1 MLELYHGTTSVC
13 AQKARLTLAEKELEW
28 KSHLMALNG
37 DQLDPAYLK
46 LNPNGVVPT
55 LVHDGNVIVESTVIM
70 HYLDDTFPT
79 PPLMPRYPL
88 DRTRAH
94 MFKKLM
100 DEYIHPAC
108 IVFTF
113 ATANRAR
120 LASLSKEQRD
130 AQLAKAPL
138 QRQSECK
145 RAAVEEGL
153 NSPMGKEA
161 TKSFEKLLKWI
172 QESTENGPWLAGPD
186 FSLADI
192 AAIPYM
198 VRLGDAEALAHVGQQ
213 ARCCQVVG
221 ARQNSPVLRDGD
233 HEVAAAGGHLTLRED
248 RRPLG
253 RREQEPRT
261 LILSLLLAKR

>member
-13 AQKARLTLAEKELEW
+13 AQKARLTLAEKGLEW
-28 KSHLMALNG
+28 KSHLLALNG

-55 LVHDGNVIVESTVIM
+55 LVHDGNVVVESTVIM

-79 PPLMPRYPL
+79 LPLMPRHAL

-94 MFKKLM
+94 LFKKLM

-113 ATANRAR
+113 ATANRAP
-120 LASLSKEQRD
+120 LANLSKEQRD

-138 QRQSECK
+138 QRQSEYK

-153 NSPMGKEA
+153 GSPMGKEA

-172 QESTENGPWLAGPD
+172 QESTERGPWLAGPD

-192 AAIPYM
+192 AATPYM
-198 VRLGDAEALAHVGQQ
+198 VRLEMLKLSRMWEHKPGVAQWWERVKARPSYATAITKWLRPEDIARYEKIADPWVKVSENLAAEA
-213 ARCCQVVG
+213 
-221 ARQNSPVLRDGD
+221 
-233 HEVAAAGGHLTLRED
+233 
-248 RRPLG
+248 RRP
-253 RREQEPRT
+253 
-261 LILSLLLAKR
+261 A

>member
-13 AQKARLTLAEKELEW
+13 AQKARLTLAEKGLEW
-28 KSHLMALNG
+28 ESHLMALNG

-79 PPLMPRYPL
+79 PPLMPRHPL

-94 MFKKLM
+94 LFKKLM

-113 ATANRAR
+113 ATANRAP

-138 QRQSECK
+138 QRQSEYK

-153 NSPMGKEA
+153 GSPRGKEA

-172 QESTENGPWLAGPD
+172 EESTERGPWLAGPD

-198 VRLGDAEALAHVGQQ
+198 VRLEMLKLSRMWERKPGV
-213 ARCCQVVG
+213 ARWWERVKTRPSYETAITKWLRPQDI
-221 ARQNSPVLRDGD
+221 ARYEKLTDPWV
-233 HEVAAAGGHLTLRED
+233 EVSKNLAAATGL
-248 RRPLG
+248 
-253 RREQEPRT
+253 
-261 LILSLLLAKR
+261 

>member
-13 AQKARLTLAEKELEW
+13 AQKARLTLAEKGLEW
-28 KSHLMALNG
+28 ESHLLALNG

-55 LVHDGNVIVESTVIM
+55 LVHNDNVIVESTVIM
-70 HYLDDTFPT
+70 HYLDDSFPA
-79 PPLMPRYPL
+79 PPLMPRDPL

-94 MFKKLM
+94 LFKKLM

-113 ATANRAR
+113 ATANRAP
-120 LASLSKEQRD
+120 LASLSKAERD

-138 QRQSECK
+138 QRQSEYK
-145 RAAVEEGL
+145 RAAVEEGI

-172 QESTENGPWLAGPD
+172 EESTERSAWLAGAD
-186 FSLADI
+186 YSLADI
-192 AAIPYM
+192 AATPYM
-198 VRLGDAEALAHVGQQ
+198 VRLEMLKLARMWDHKPGVIEWWERVKTRPSYESAITKWLRPEDI
-213 ARCCQVVG
+213 ARYEKLSDPWV
-221 ARQNSPVLRDGD
+221 
-233 HEVAAAGGHLTLRED
+233 EVSKNLAA
-248 RRPLG
+248 
-253 RREQEPRT
+253 
-261 LILSLLLAKR
+261 

>member
-13 AQKARLTLAEKELEW
+13 AQKARLTLAEKGLEW
-28 KSHLMALNG
+28 ESHLMALNG

-55 LVHDGNVIVESTVIM
+55 LVHDGNVVVESTVIM
-70 HYLDDTFPT
+70 HYLDDTFPA
-79 PPLMPRYPL
+79 PPLMPRHPL

-94 MFKKLM
+94 LFKKLM

-113 ATANRAR
+113 ATTNRAP

-138 QRQSECK
+138 QRQSEYK

-153 NSPMGKEA
+153 GSPMGKEA
-161 TKSFEKLLKWI
+161 TKSFDKLLKWI
-172 QESTENGPWLAGPD
+172 QESTERGPWLAGPD
-186 FSLADI
+186 YSLADI
-192 AAIPYM
+192 AATPYM
-198 VRLGDAEALAHVGQQ
+198 VRLEMLKLSRMWDKKPGVAEWWERVKARPSYETAITKWLRPEDIARYEKIADPWVNVNKNLVGE
-213 ARCCQVVG
+213 AR
-221 ARQNSPVLRDGD
+221 
-233 HEVAAAGGHLTLRED
+233 GHKPE
-248 RRPLG
+248 
-253 RREQEPRT
+253 
-261 LILSLLLAKR
+261 IH

>member
-13 AQKARLTLAEKELEW
+13 AQKARLTLAEKGLEW
-28 KSHLMALNG
+28 ESHLMALNG

-70 HYLDDTFPT
+70 HYLDDTFPA
-79 PPLMPRYPL
+79 PPLMPRHPL

-94 MFKKLM
+94 LFKKLM

-113 ATANRAR
+113 ATANRAP

-138 QRQSECK
+138 QRQSEYK

-153 NSPMGKEA
+153 GSPMGREA
-161 TKSFEKLLKWI
+161 TKSFEKLIHWI
-172 QESTENGPWLAGPD
+172 QESVKRGAWLAGPD
-186 FSLADI
+186 YSLADI
-192 AAIPYM
+192 AATPYM
-198 VRLGDAEALAHVGQQ
+198 VRLEMLKLSRMWDNKPGVAEWWERIK
-213 ARCCQVVG
+213 ARPSYETAILKWLRPEDF
-221 ARQNSPVLRDGD
+221 ARYEKIADPWINISKNLS
-233 HEVAAAGGHLTLRED
+233 EEA
-248 RRPLG
+248 G
-253 RREQEPRT
+253 RR
-261 LILSLLLAKR
+261 A